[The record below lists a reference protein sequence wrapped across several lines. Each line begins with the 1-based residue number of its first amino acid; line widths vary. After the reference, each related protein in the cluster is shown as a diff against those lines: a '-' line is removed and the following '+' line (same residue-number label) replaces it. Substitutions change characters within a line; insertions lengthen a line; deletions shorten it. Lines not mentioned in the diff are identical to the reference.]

1 MSCSDYKCLVYS
13 CKIHTKIFGHH
24 LRSSSYCISSTIG
37 IQSQD
42 GIEILI
48 HIGIDTVELEGKYF
62 NLNIKQGDKIQRGQL
77 LGTVDFDKIQEAGYD
92 TSTIV
97 VVTNTDSYL
106 DVIPSNSEQVIKT
119 DNLLNVIL

>member
-1 MSCSDYKCLVYS
+1 M
-13 CKIHTKIFGHH
+13 HTKIFGFR

-92 TSTIV
+92 TSIIV